1 MKKLKSTILLII
13 AAVIWGVT
21 FVAQSD
27 AMEHIEPF
35 TFNAVRFM
43 IGAAVLL
50 PFTKTFSGG
59 KKMKDDFIFRI
70 KDESRRTLVLGCIL
84 GTLLC
89 IASSFQQFGIAI
101 GSSVG
106 KAGFVTS
113 FYIVLV
119 PVIGL
124 LFGRKTN
131 LMVVISAVA
140 ALVGL
145 YFLCVGE
152 NFSIERADSM
162 YLVCAVFFAVHIVI
176 VSIYSPYVNCIKL
189 SCIQFLTASIIS
201 AVCMFAFEKPDIN
214 AILDAYIPLLYAGVL
229 SCGIAYTLQ
238 LIGQRELDPTVASLI
253 MCLESVFSVV
263 AGFFLLDQRLTV
275 TELIGCGIML
285 AASAVSQ
292 LPQRKKKPFAQK

>member
-35 TFNAVRFM
+35 TFNAFRFM
-43 IGAAVLL
+43 IGAVVLL
-50 PFTKTFSGG
+50 PFIKVFSGE
-59 KKMKDDFIFRI
+59 KKKDGGSNFKIGN
-70 KDESRRTLVLGCIL
+70 EGRRTLLLGCIL
-84 GTLLC
+84 GILLC
-89 IASSFQQFGIAI
+89 IASSFQQFGIAA

-119 PVIGL
+119 PVVGL
-124 LFGRKTN
+124 LFGRKTS
-131 LMVVISAVA
+131 LLVVISAAA

-152 NFSIERADSM
+152 NFRIERADSL
-162 YLVCAVFFAVHIVI
+162 YLLCAVFFAVHIVV
-176 VSIYSPYVNCIKL
+176 VSVYSPYVNCVKL
-189 SCIQFLTASIIS
+189 SCIQFLTASMIS
-201 AVCMFAFEKPDIN
+201 AVCMFIFEKPDMD
-214 AILDAYIPLLYAGVL
+214 AILRAYIPLLYAGVL

-238 LIGQRELDPTVASLI
+238 IIGQKELDPTAASLI
-253 MCLESVFSVV
+253 MCLESVFSVI
-263 AGFFLLDQRLTV
+263 AGFFILNQKLSA
-275 TELIGCGIML
+275 TELVGCGIML
-285 AASAVSQ
+285 AASAMSQ
-292 LPQRKKKPFAQK
+292 LPQGKK